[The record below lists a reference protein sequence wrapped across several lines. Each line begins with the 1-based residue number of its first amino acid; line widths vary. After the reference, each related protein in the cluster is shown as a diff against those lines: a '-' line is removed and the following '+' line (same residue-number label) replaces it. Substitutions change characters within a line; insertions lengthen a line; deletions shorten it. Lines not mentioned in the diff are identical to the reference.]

1 MKNIIK
7 YLDDERFIN
16 WVFQPDVEYGRFW
29 ENYKSDHP
37 SEVENINVAKR
48 ILNNLKTKDKD
59 FTADEKILFFAT
71 ILKRLEVNEK
81 KKERNL
87 FIKNLLKY
95 AAVAILFFAFG
106 SILFYRQNDLKP
118 EYYLQAASGSVHS
131 DEARLIRPDGLNI
144 PLAEK
149 RSVIEHMQNGSVM
162 VNNDLINSA
171 DIAKNGTPDLNRL
184 VIPYGK
190 TSKLILPDGSTVFLN
205 AGSQLVYPDFFKDKF
220 REVFLVG
227 EAFFNV
233 FENKRQPFVV
243 QTTDVRIKVLGT
255 KFNVS
260 AYPSDK
266 IIETVLTE
274 GQIKLEPNNAG
285 LFDPGTELV
294 PGQLASYDKT
304 SKKTKLEFVDIRS
317 YTMWKDGMLSFESTD
332 LSRVIKQLERYY
344 NIRFVYEDPLLG
356 SIRISGKLE
365 LSENRQDIIGN
376 LAKAA
381 DISIIMMDESYYEI
395 KK

>member
-1 MKNIIK
+1 M
-7 YLDDERFIN
+7 
-16 WVFQPDVEYGRFW
+16 
-29 ENYKSDHP
+29 
-37 SEVENINVAKR
+37 
-48 ILNNLKTKDKD
+48 
-59 FTADEKILFFAT
+59 
-71 ILKRLEVNEK
+71 
-81 KKERNL
+81 
-87 FIKNLLKY
+87 
-95 AAVAILFFAFG
+95 
-106 SILFYRQNDLKP
+106 
-118 EYYLQAASGSVHS
+118 QAASRSVHS

-205 AGSQLVYPDFFKDKF
+205 AGSQLVYPEFFKDKF

-274 GQIKLEPNNAG
+274 GQIKLEPNHAG
-285 LFDPGTELV
+285 LFEPGTELV
-294 PGQLASYDKT
+294 PGQLASYDKA
-304 SKKTKLEFVDIRS
+304 SKKSKLELVDIQT
-317 YTMWKDGMLSFESTD
+317 YTMWKGGVLSFESSD

-344 NIRFVYEDPLLG
+344 NF
-356 SIRISGKLE
+356 
-365 LSENRQDIIGN
+365 QF
-376 LAKAA
+376 
-381 DISIIMMDESYYEI
+381 SYGHRLVGLI
-395 KK
+395 TI